1 MNSGFSVK
9 VCTIIYL
16 KVKLQVGKGILSHRD
31 KNRNFSKVTQWFSIC
46 CLSQHGIIDINN
58 MIVKSMTE
66 PSVAKLG

>member
-46 CLSQHGIIDINN
+46 LSQHGIIDINN
-58 MIVKSMTE
+58 MIVKPMTE